1 MVIDYIVNYN
11 QNNRDE
17 VSTGQE
23 CDVGVGGG
31 GGGDDGDPQHTLG
44 SGSCKGW
51 STSQVII
58 SVTK

>member
-1 MVIDYIVNYN
+1 MNY
-11 QNNRDE
+11 RDE
-17 VSTGQE
+17 VWTGQE
-23 CDVGVGGG
+23 ADISIG